1 MSVPPTHPVS
11 PGNACPFLRML
22 VAQGLL
28 DDRRAS
34 MGDATEVIERVAA
47 TGEGAPQLP
56 GIAVRLIALLAN
68 GLAPPTL
75 LDNGIHGVKLNA
87 LRNGPFDKRG
97 AGSRIHDKRGCAPR
111 NWNGCASSPA

>member
-1 MSVPPTHPVS
+1 MTTAPRW
-11 PGNACPFLRML
+11 FLALLL
-22 VAQGLL
+22 VALAL
-28 DDRRAS
+28 PDAAVARTPPATPSPEAIDAAVRATI
-34 MGDATEVIERVAA
+34 ARY
-47 TGEGAPQLP
+47 QLP